1 MCITNIII
9 SFSSVKHLKQRI
21 QFTLQD
27 VDVDVNIK
35 KGDWKAKHDSMLDAI
50 KEAKKTRPPS
60 AKKDIE
66 VQIVVK

>member
-1 MCITNIII
+1 MLNLKGRRSTACFH
-9 SFSSVKHLKQRI
+9 FST
-21 QFTLQD
+21 FQD
-27 VDVDVNIK
+27 VDVDINTK
-35 KGDWKAKHDSMLDAI
+35 KGDWKAKHDSILDAI

>member
-1 MCITNIII
+1 MTIAEPQREKNH
-9 SFSSVKHLKQRI
+9 SFVSIFST
-21 QFTLQD
+21 FQD
-27 VDVDVNIK
+27 VDVDVNTK
-35 KGDWKAKHDSMLDAI
+35 KGDWKAKHDSILDAI